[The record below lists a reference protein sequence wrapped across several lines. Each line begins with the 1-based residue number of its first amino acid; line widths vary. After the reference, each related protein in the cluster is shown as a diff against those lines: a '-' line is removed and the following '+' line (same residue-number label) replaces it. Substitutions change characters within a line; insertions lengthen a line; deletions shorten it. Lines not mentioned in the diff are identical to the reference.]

1 MTKQLLTFDPVQQ
14 RESHDSLHKFPVRM
28 CVCEVCVCTY
38 HHLQRLLCS
47 HSGVV
52 CGHLS
57 QRLLQRLDQQH
68 HRAHHGDNAEHQTAV
83 EPATGQRKSKLKS
96 NQS

>member
-1 MTKQLLTFDPVQQ
+1 M
-14 RESHDSLHKFPVRM
+14 SCI
-28 CVCEVCVCTY
+28 CVCACVKCVCTY
-38 HHLQRLLCS
+38 HHLQRLLCA

-68 HRAHHGDNAEHQTAV
+68 HRAQHGDNAEHQTAV
-83 EPATGQRKSKLKS
+83 EPATGQRKSP
-96 NQS
+96 Q